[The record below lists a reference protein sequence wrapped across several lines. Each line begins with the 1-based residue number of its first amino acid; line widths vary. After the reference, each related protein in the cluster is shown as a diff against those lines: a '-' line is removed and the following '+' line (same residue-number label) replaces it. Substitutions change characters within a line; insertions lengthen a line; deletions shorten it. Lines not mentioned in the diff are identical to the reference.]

1 MRKRKTKRRLTQK
14 ARRRR
19 QQRMIRLSVLAAGA
33 VLIVYGIVYASLHRY
48 VNKVDAKEICENVYI
63 GETNVSGMNKKEAVA
78 AVEKQLEAY
87 REVTL
92 TMKVGK
98 KNAKVPLGEMG
109 LNVKEIDKLAE
120 QAVSYGK
127 EGSIFSRYNKQRKL
141 KKEKAVIDE
150 TFYLK
155 KKTVTAVIEE
165 KVSPL
170 GHPAQDATI
179 SHKGSG
185 FVITDEA
192 DGKTVNIEKS
202 RKKIEKYLNEKWDY
216 KNASIKMVQETSKPK
231 IKRKD
236 LESIQDELGSYS
248 TEAGYGDRVQNLV
261 RGAELLNGSVIMPGE
276 EFSVEQATLPYTLE
290 NGYVD
295 GGAYENGEIV
305 QSIAG
310 GICQVSTTLYNAILY
325 AEVEVTWRNNHSMA
339 VSYVQPS
346 RDAAI
351 AEGILDF
358 RFKNNYDTPIL
369 IEGYI
374 DDNNQLQFFVYGK
387 ETRPEGHTV
396 EFESEVMETVEAGKK
411 YVEDSEQAIGY
422 MQTESAAINGSTAR
436 LWKIVYENG
445 EEVSRDVINHSTYS
459 AADEKIVVGTASDN
473 PAAAE
478 LVRSAIATQDA
489 AKIQEAISKA
499 QSM

>member
-1 MRKRKTKRRLTQK
+1 M
-14 ARRRR
+14 
-19 QQRMIRLSVLAAGA
+19 
-33 VLIVYGIVYASLHRY
+33 
-48 VNKVDAKEICENVYI
+48 NKVDAKEICKNVYI

-87 REVTL
+87 REMTL
-92 TMKVGK
+92 TMKVDK
-98 KNAKVPLGEMG
+98 KQAEVTLGEAG
-109 LNVKEIDKLAE
+109 LSVKEIDKLAE
-120 QAVSYGK
+120 QAVAYGK
-127 EGSIFSRYNKQRKL
+127 EGGVFSRYLKQRKL
-141 KKEKAVIDE
+141 KKKKMVIEE

-155 KKTVTAVIEE
+155 KKTADAVLEE

-170 GHPAQDATI
+170 EHAAKDATI
-179 SHKGSG
+179 THKGSG
-185 FVITDEA
+185 FVITDEEE
-192 DGKTVNIEKS
+192 GKAVNIEKS
-202 RKKIEKYLNEKWDY
+202 REKIDKYLNEKWDY
-216 KNASIKMVQETSKPK
+216 KNASVEMVQETSKPE
-231 IKRKD
+231 IKRAD

-248 TEAGYGDRVQNLV
+248 TDAGYGDRVQNLV

-276 EFSVEQATLPYTLE
+276 EFSVEQATIPYTEE

-339 VSYVQPS
+339 VSYVKPS

-374 DDNNQLQFFVYGK
+374 DENNQLQFHVYGK
-387 ETRPEGHTV
+387 DTRSEGRTV
-396 EFESEVMETVEAGKK
+396 EFESEVLETVEAGKK

-422 MQTESAAINGSTAR
+422 METESGAIDGSTAR
-436 LWKIVYENG
+436 LWKVVYENG
-445 EEVSRDVINHSTYS
+445 EEVSRDVINNSTYS

-473 PAAAE
+473 AEASE
-478 LVRSAIATQDA
+478 LVRAAIATQDE